1 MNEQLK
7 KLLED
12 AGLGDFSQYFT
23 GDLSQITELLGLKG
37 DQSSQFGKFFQ
48 QFNPQSYLDAAGAAS
63 ESRDVRSG
71 MLSGR
76 LGEQLSG
83 LKRGTETGLEGS
95 RDKFRELGATS
106 GFGTGFGALQREG
119 GESIED
125 IMQKHQ
131 TQQSGYQR
139 DFQRGSIASEEQ
151 YGSERG
157 AIYSDLQKWL
167 DAVRGRG
174 ERLYGL
180 DPFGGTPSSSGGYR
194 GAGGGIPGRNIQV
207 GDPVGPRP
215 R

>member
-1 MNEQLK
+1 MNEQLQ
-7 KLLED
+7 KLLEA

-23 GDLSQITELLGLKG
+23 GDLSQIIKLLGLKG
-37 DQSSQFGKFFQ
+37 DQSTQFGKFFQ
-48 QFNPQSYLDAAGAAS
+48 QFNPQTYLDAADAAS

-76 LGEQLSG
+76 LGEQLSS
-83 LKRGTETGLEGS
+83 LKRGTETGLERG

-106 GFGTGFGALQREG
+106 GFGDKFGALKREG

-125 IMQKHQ
+125 IIQKSL
-131 TQQSGYQR
+131 TQKSGYQR
-139 DFQRGSIASEEQ
+139 DFQRGSIASEER

-167 DAVRGRG
+167 DAVRARG

-180 DPFGGTPSSSGGYR
+180 DPFGG
-194 GAGGGIPGRNIQV
+194 GGGGSRIPGGGGGGNPKGP
-207 GDPVGPRP
+207 GDIFY
-215 R
+215 

>member
-1 MNEQLK
+1 MNEQLQ
-7 KLLED
+7 KLLEA

-23 GDLSQITELLGLKG
+23 GDVNQITKLLGLVG

-48 QFNPQSYLDAAGAAS
+48 KFNPQSYLDAAGLAS

-76 LGEQLSG
+76 LGDQLSS
-83 LKRGTETGLEGS
+83 LKSGTETGLEGS

-125 IMQKHQ
+125 IIQKSQ

-139 DFQRGSIASEEQ
+139 QFQRGSIASEEQ

-167 DAVRGRG
+167 STVLGRG

-180 DPFGGTPSSSGGYR
+180 DPLGGGRSGSGVGGY
-194 GAGGGIPGRNIQV
+194 GPPDKYGGQ
-207 GDPVGPRP
+207 GDIFV
-215 R
+215 

>member
-7 KLLED
+7 KLLEA

-106 GFGTGFGALQREG
+106 GFGTGFGALQREA

-125 IMQKHQ
+125 IIQKSR

-139 DFQRGSIASEEQ
+139 QFQRGSIASEEQ

-167 DAVRGRG
+167 STVLGRG

-180 DPFGGTPSSSGGYR
+180 DPLGGGRSGSGVGGY
-194 GAGGGIPGRNIQV
+194 GPPDKYGGQ
-207 GDPVGPRP
+207 GDIFV
-215 R
+215 

>member
-1 MNEQLK
+1 MNEQLQ
-7 KLLED
+7 KLLEA

-23 GDLSQITELLGLKG
+23 GDLSQIIKLLGLKG
-37 DQSSQFGKFFQ
+37 DQSTQFGKFFQ
-48 QFNPQSYLDAAGAAS
+48 QFNPQTYLDAADAAS

-76 LGEQLSG
+76 LGEQLSS
-83 LKRGTETGLEGS
+83 LKRGTETGLERG
-95 RDKFRELGATS
+95 RDKFRKLEAIS
-106 GFGTGFGALQREG
+106 GFDKFGALKREG

-125 IMQKHQ
+125 IIQKYQ

-207 GDPVGPRP
+207 GDSVVPE
-215 R
+215 

>member
-23 GDLSQITELLGLKG
+23 GDLSQITELLVLKG

-48 QFNPQSYLDAAGAAS
+48 QFNPQTYLDAAGVAS

-76 LGEQLSG
+76 LGEQLSS

-125 IMQKHQ
+125 IMQKYQ

-167 DAVRGRG
+167 SAVMGRG

-180 DPFGGTPSSSGGYR
+180 DAFGGRSGGGKSYGSY
-194 GAGGGIPGRNIQV
+194 GASPIGPGGRPGDV
-207 GDPVGPRP
+207 LS
-215 R
+215 

>member
-7 KLLED
+7 KLLEA

-37 DQSSQFGKFFQ
+37 DQSTQFGRFFQ
-48 QFNPQSYLDAAGAAS
+48 RFNPKSYLDAADTAS

-76 LGEQLSG
+76 LGEQLSS
-83 LKRGTETGLEGS
+83 LQSGTETGLERG
-95 RDKFRELGATS
+95 RDKLRELGATS
-106 GFGTGFGALQREG
+106 GFGDKFGALQREG

-125 IMQKHQ
+125 IMQKYQ

-139 DFQRGSIASEEQ
+139 QFQRGSIASEEK

-180 DPFGGTPSSSGGYR
+180 DPFGGGRRGGVGGY
-194 GAGGGIPGRNIQV
+194 GPPV
-207 GDPVGPRP
+207 KGDQGDIFV
-215 R
+215 